1 MARRRGLAR
10 RLCDSRFGIFSFA
23 INQKNSV
30 NVSTILGSFACAGFL
45 LIATWIG
52 IQFLIRI
59 ETSTSGFVAADL
71 TVIPLPS
78 ATVQV
83 PTPTINAGLAASLTA
98 QPSQIALNTYVQISG
113 TGTDGLRIR
122 SAPGLN
128 SDTVFRGDESETFM
142 VKDGPKQADGY
153 SWWYVVAPYDSTR
166 AGWAA
171 ANYLAV
177 VPPPTPK

>member
-1 MARRRGLAR
+1 M
-10 RLCDSRFGIFSFA
+10 
-23 INQKNSV
+23 NQKNLF
-30 NVSTILGSFACAGFL
+30 NVWTILGSFAFAGFL

-52 IQFLIRI
+52 IGWAHPHP
-59 ETSTSGFVAADL
+59 TSTAGFVAADL
-71 TVIPLPS
+71 TVIPLPT

-128 SDTVFRGDESETFM
+128 SDTVFRADESETFM

-171 ANYLAV
+171 ANFLAV
-177 VPPPTPK
+177 VPPPTPSP